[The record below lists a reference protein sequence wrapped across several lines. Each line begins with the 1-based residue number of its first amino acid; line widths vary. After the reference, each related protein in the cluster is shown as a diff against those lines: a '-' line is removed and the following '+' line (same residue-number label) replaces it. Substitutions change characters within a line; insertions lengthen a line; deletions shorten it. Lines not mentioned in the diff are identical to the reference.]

1 MRTWVAA
8 VTATLLSV
16 VYVAVL
22 RVPGLSESGI
32 NWISDSGQLIA
43 AALAS
48 LSCAVAARRTDGHRR
63 LAWAWLSV
71 GTGSW
76 AAGQA
81 VWSYYEVLRGQEV
94 PFPSLADLGFLGF
107 PLAAAIGLVFWLGT
121 QGDQLAARGRDLL
134 DGGIIA
140 GSLVVLSWVTSLG
153 SVVSDGGGDWF
164 SLVLS
169 LAYPVGD
176 LVLATLVLIALARGP
191 RAERATLVLLVIG
204 LGGFAFAD
212 SAFVY
217 LTSTSSYTSND
228 VISNFG
234 WFLGFLVVAVA
245 GHSVPGDTFES
256 THARNLRH
264 HDSMMRPSTLRV
276 GLPYLPLLTAMSLLC
291 VNLLTSS
298 STPTVEL
305 LLGVALVVM
314 VLTRQFLAVL
324 DNQRLV
330 TALARARDQLEHQAL
345 HDALTGLP
353 NRVLFADRLDR
364 ALVQPSA
371 SVSVLFCDLDDF
383 KLVNDGL
390 GHEAGDQLLQLV
402 AQRLLDCVR
411 TTDTVARLGGDEFA
425 ILLHDSGDALQV
437 ADRVAAAMHRGMEL
451 CGELVSTSM
460 SIGIAHHEGEAA
472 PVRLEDAAGL
482 EGRRHAKVPAL
493 TAATDASDRE
503 ATAALLLRLADTA
516 MYAAKGAGKSRAVL
530 AEASV
535 TATAT
540 ASPEPSHA

>member
-1 MRTWVAA
+1 MRTWLPA
-8 VTATLLSV
+8 VSATLLSV

-22 RVPGLSESGI
+22 RIPGLSESGI
-32 NWISDSGQLIA
+32 SWISDSGQLIA
-43 AALAS
+43 ATLAS
-48 LSCAVAARRTDGHRR
+48 LGCAVAARRTHGHRR
-63 LAWAWLSV
+63 LAWAWLCA

-81 VWSYYEVLRGQEV
+81 VWSYYEVVRGQEV

-140 GSLVVLSWVTSLG
+140 GSLLVLSWVTSLG
-153 SVVSDGGGDWF
+153 SVVSGGGGDWF

-169 LAYPVGD
+169 LAYPIGD

-228 VISNFG
+228 VISNGG
-234 WFLGFLVVAVA
+234 WFLGFLIVAVA

-256 THARNLRH
+256 THARTMRQQH
-264 HDSMMRPSTLRV
+264 SMMRPSALRL
-276 GLPYLPLLTAMSLLC
+276 GLPYLPLVSAMSVLC
-291 VNLLTSS
+291 VNLLTSPS
-298 STPTVEL
+298 ASTVEL
-305 LLGVALVVM
+305 LLGVGLVVM
-314 VLTRQFLAVL
+314 VLTRQFLAML

-330 TALARARDQLEHQAL
+330 TALASARDQLEHQAL

-371 SVSVLFCDLDDF
+371 DVSVLFCDLDDF

-390 GHEAGDQLLQLV
+390 GHEAGDQLLTLV

-425 ILLHDSGDALQV
+425 ILLADSGDALQV
-437 ADRVAAAMHRGMEL
+437 ADRVVEAMHRGIEL
-451 CGELVSTSM
+451 CGQQVSTSI
-460 SIGIAHHEGEAA
+460 SIGIAHHEGQTA
-472 PVRLEDAAGL
+472 PTRPEDSGET
-482 EGRRHAKVPAL
+482 EGRRQTKVPVL
-493 TAATDASDRE
+493 GAATEAADRD

-530 AEASV
+530 AEAS
-535 TATAT
+535 ATRRA
-540 ASPEPSHA
+540 AARVGDR